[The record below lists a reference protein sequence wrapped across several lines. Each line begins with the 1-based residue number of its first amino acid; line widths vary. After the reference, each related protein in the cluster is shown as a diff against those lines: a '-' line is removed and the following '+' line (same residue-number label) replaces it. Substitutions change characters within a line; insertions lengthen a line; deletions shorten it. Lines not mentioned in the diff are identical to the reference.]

1 MAAIDFPA
9 SPSVGQAF
17 TAGNGVT
24 YTWNGLLW
32 VASGASAGGD
42 FYGIYV
48 GADFVVGTTA
58 ITLPI
63 NTVVTGNSGGW
74 YATGGGSIGRYTPP
88 AGRYQIFAGMSF
100 ASGAAGAHGTIAIRK
115 NGVAVVSE
123 VSQSPGGGFSI
134 QPIEGTFDAN
144 GSDYFE
150 IFVVSN
156 QPSVAAC
163 RGSYFGAYPIS
174 GIKGPPGDPGQL
186 GFRLLQRTVVSS
198 AVPTVDIIGIAS
210 DINDLKF
217 TFDALPQTNAV
228 GFYLQFFDSTGTIIT
243 SGYSGGGIL
252 TTSASGLGSAPF
264 NHPMSNT
271 GAVLLNYNAAGNL
284 VNNTAGTGIRGSGNV
299 VNIRDATRQKY
310 VDWQCAYLT
319 DTSAAYDSIVGA
331 AQRTAAGSITGL
343 RFFCSA
349 GNIASG
355 AISVWG
361 SP

>member
-42 FYGIYV
+42 FCATSPGGTI
-48 GADFVVGTTA
+48 GASLAVIIPA
-58 ITLPI
+58 
-63 NTVVTGNSGGW
+63 TVITGNSGGW
-74 YATGGGSIGRYTPP
+74 YSNSTGRYSPP
-88 AGRYQIFAGMSF
+88 AGRYAICGTI
-100 ASGAAGAHGTIAIRK
+100 SGFNAGAVVGPQLQLRK
-115 NGVAVVSE
+115 NGTAIVTSATSSTAGNVCEAVVS
-123 VSQSPGGGFSI
+123 
-134 QPIEGTFDAN
+134 GTFDAN
-144 GSDYFE
+144 GTDF
-150 IFVVSN
+150 FDL
-156 QPSVAAC
+156 AASS
-163 RGSYFGAYPIS
+163 GTTVTYFGSGAVFSAFPIS
-174 GIKGPPGDPGQL
+174 GIKGPPGDPGMP

-319 DTSAAYDSIVGA
+319 DTSAAYDSVVGA
-331 AQRTAAGSITGL
+331 ALRTAAGSITGL
-343 RFFCSA
+343 RFFFSA

-355 AISVWG
+355 AFSVWG